1 MWICVLQLHVLILLV
16 LFCCKISCILDGSSS
31 MEQKPNYRT
40 SYHFQPPKNWMNDPN
55 GPLYYKGVYH
65 IFYQYNPISPV
76 FGKISWAH
84 SVSRDLINWVHLERM
99 LDPTDSYDLNGCWSG
114 SITILPGGEPTI
126 LYTGVDFNNS
136 QVQNLA
142 MPKNSSDPLLREWVK
157 SEHNPLMIPVD
168 ELESKNFR
176 DPTTAWLGPDGI
188 WRVIIGGD
196 GNAVLYKSGDFIGW
210 TRSDQPLH
218 SAFGKTG
225 MWECP
230 DFFPVSVDGK
240 NGVDTSVL
248 DGRIKHVLKASFEG
262 SHDDY
267 VIGSYEGLTDKFK
280 AESEFMDSRLQMR
293 YDYGKFYA
301 SKSFFDSAKSRRIL
315 WAWISESDGDV
326 GAIEKGWA
334 GLQSI
339 PRTILLDKSGSKLVQ
354 WPVDEIDQLR
364 SNEVKIRD
372 KMLKGGALI
381 EIENITASQ
390 ADVEASFKFGN
401 LETAE
406 DLDEK
411 DLVDAPLL
419 CSSRRASMRG
429 AIGPF
434 GLIVLASEGLEEQT
448 TIFFHVFKNGAKYVV
463 LMCSDQSR
471 SSLGEGLEKATYGAF
486 VDVDPLHEEIS
497 LRTLVDGSIVE
508 SFGGGGLTCITARV
522 YPKLAIG
529 KEARLYIFN
538 NGTIDVAISRM
549 NAWSM
554 KPAQFHESYS
564 SQETDM
570 LWCQHQFGFG
580 HGVVC

>member
-1 MWICVLQLHVLILLV
+1 MRVMMIMQQKKKMWTFVLQLHVLILLV

-40 SYHFQPPKNWMNDPN
+40 AYHFQPPKNWMNDPN

-65 IFYQYNPISPV
+65 LFYQYNPTSPV
-76 FGKISWAH
+76 FETKISWAH
-84 SVSRDLINWVHLERM
+84 SVSRDLINWVHLERI
-99 LDPTDSYDLNGCWSG
+99 LDPTDSYDNNGCWSG
-114 SITILPGGEPTI
+114 SITILPGGKPAI
-126 LYTGVDFNNS
+126 LYTGNNLNDMQS
-136 QVQNLA
+136 QNLA

-168 ELESKNFR
+168 ESEYKNFR
-176 DPTTAWLGPDGI
+176 DPTTAWIGLDRI

-196 GNAVLYKSGDFIGW
+196 GKVFLYKSGDFIGW
-210 TRSDQPLH
+210 NRSDQPLH
-218 SAFGKTG
+218 STLGKTG

-230 DFFPVSVDGK
+230 DFYPVSVGGK
-240 NGVDTSVL
+240 NGLDTSVFN
-248 DGRIKHVLKASFEG
+248 GRIKHVLKVSVMNNT
-262 SHDDY
+262 HDDY
-267 VIGSYEGLTDKFK
+267 VIGRYEELTDKFE

-315 WAWISESDGDV
+315 WAWIPESDSEEN
-326 GAIEKGWA
+326 AIEKGWA

-339 PRTILLDKSGSKLVQ
+339 PRTILLDERRNRLIQ
-354 WPVDEIDQLR
+354 WPVKEIDKLR
-364 SNEVKIRD
+364 SNEVKIRN

-381 EIENITASQ
+381 EIEDITASQ
-390 ADVEASFKFGN
+390 ADVEASFKLRN
-401 LETAE
+401 LEAAE
-406 DLDEK
+406 ELDGK
-411 DLVDAPLL
+411 NLVNGSLL
-419 CSSRRASMRG
+419 CSSRRASVRG

-448 TIFFHVFKNGAKYVV
+448 TIFFHVFRNGTKYVV

-471 SSLGEGLEKATYGAF
+471 SSLRDDFEKDTYGAF
-486 VDVDPLHEEIS
+486 VDVNPLHEEIS

-522 YPKLAIG
+522 YPELAIG
-529 KEARLYIFN
+529 KEARLYMFN

-554 KPAQFHESYS
+554 KSAQFHQLLS
-564 SQETDM
+564 S
-570 LWCQHQFGFG
+570 
-580 HGVVC
+580 